1 MSAKTIDKSIVLN
14 VKKVLSKNKEKV
26 QCVGAV
32 KIATHG
38 KLCNMHSKAMKS
50 SSSSAMTFEQV
61 IKDKNSTKLGKKDL
75 IEVKKAKSD
84 GSTPSSSKG
93 RGNIKSKK
101 SDKKA
106 EDKKSKDVDDK
117 AEDKA
122 ESKDEDKAED

>member
-32 KIATHG
+32 KIATHGKVNDEINAEKDVYSIPSASGKTHNYYKQCAKYVSDG

-75 IEVKKAKSD
+75 I
-84 GSTPSSSKG
+84 
-93 RGNIKSKK
+93 
-101 SDKKA
+101 
-106 EDKKSKDVDDK
+106 
-117 AEDKA
+117 
-122 ESKDEDKAED
+122 